1 MTLDEA
7 IETLKVKYE
16 EAKSLD
22 YVGRPISYALYH
34 TWEEVDDKEM
44 RRERRSY

>member
-7 IETLKVKYE
+7 IEILKTKYE

-22 YVGRPISYALYH
+22 YVGRPISWALYR
-34 TWEEVDDKEM
+34 TREEVDDKE
-44 RRERRSY
+44 ERRK